1 MAGRRKRF
9 ISLLAAAFVPVVAH
23 GADFLSVAEPAV
35 LYDGPSAKDKARF
48 VIARD
53 TPVEMVVTVG
63 AWVKIRDSEGA
74 LAWIEKSSLTPK
86 RTVMVRAE
94 RGQVR
99 AAAVDTAP
107 LVFEAERNVVLDLVE
122 VGPPGWVS
130 VKHRGGQ
137 SGFVKAS
144 QVWGL

>member
-1 MAGRRKRF
+1 MAQRRNLI
-9 ISLLAAAFVPVVAH
+9 ISLLAAAMLPVVAQ

-35 LYDGPSAKDKARF
+35 LYDGPSTKDKPRF

-63 AWVKIRDSEGA
+63 AWVKIRDNEGA
-74 LAWIEKSSLTPK
+74 LAWIEKASLTPK
-86 RTVMVRAE
+86 RTVMIRGE

-99 AAAVDTAP
+99 AAALETAP
-107 LVFEAERNVVLDLVE
+107 MVFEAERNVVLDLVE
-122 VGPPGWVS
+122 IGPPGWVS